1 MKILYI
7 TKSEKRVKEFKE
19 ILKQHNDTV
28 VTIDS
33 LFDLEYDVVTNA
45 LTRDIEANAK
55 KIVNTIWKKEKANYD
70 YIIADGYGLFSDYA
84 PNILG
89 VDSET
94 WWPGTQRNRNEA
106 LVNLFTGAK
115 DRKIYYKSV
124 YVGCDKEGNMIE
136 STGYLYGYLARK
148 VKEKN
153 GEFYDSVFITKD
165 EKYLSYYTPEEIT
178 SMSARTK
185 AIENLITK
193 MK

>member
-19 ILKQHNDTV
+19 ILKKHIDSV

-33 LFDLEYDVVTNA
+33 LFDLEYDVVTSA
-45 LTRDIEANAK
+45 TTRDLEANAK
-55 KIVNTIWKKEKANYD
+55 KLVNAIWKKEKSNYD
-70 YIIADGYGLFSDYA
+70 YVITDGYGLFSDYA

-94 WWPGTQRNRNEA
+94 WWPGTQRDKNEA

-124 YVGCDKEGNMIE
+124 YVAMDKAGKVYD

-165 EKYLSYYTPEEIT
+165 EKHLSYYSTEEIEK
-178 SMSARTK
+178 MSARTI
-185 AIENLITK
+185 AIEGLIAK
-193 MK
+193 IK